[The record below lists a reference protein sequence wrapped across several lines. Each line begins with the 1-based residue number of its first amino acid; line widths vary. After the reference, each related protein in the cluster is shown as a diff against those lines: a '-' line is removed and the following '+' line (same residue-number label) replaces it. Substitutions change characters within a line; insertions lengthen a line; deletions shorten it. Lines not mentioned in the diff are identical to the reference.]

1 MRVTLKYFGFLA
13 EITHRNEEQMELTA
27 DVNTLLGLKS
37 AVEHRSPAFQK
48 TAYSIALNQAL
59 CNDDLALKDDDEIAF
74 LPPFAGG

>member
-1 MRVTLKYFGFLA
+1 MRVTLKYFGLLA
-13 EITHRNEEQMELTA
+13 EITHRNEEQVELTA

-37 AVEHRSPAFQK
+37 AVEHRFPAFQK

>member
-1 MRVTLKYFGFLA
+1 MSVTLKYFGLLA

-37 AVEHRSPAFQK
+37 AVEHRFPAFQK

>member
-1 MRVTLKYFGFLA
+1 MRVTLKYFGLLA

-37 AVEHRSPAFQK
+37 AVEHRFPAFQK

>member
-1 MRVTLKYFGFLA
+1 MRVTLKYFGLLA

-27 DVNTLLGLKS
+27 DVHTLLGLKS
-37 AVEHRSPAFQK
+37 AVEHRFSAFRK

>member
-37 AVEHRSPAFQK
+37 AVEHRFPAFKK

>member
-1 MRVTLKYFGFLA
+1 MSVTLKYFGLLA

-37 AVEHRSPAFQK
+37 AVEHRFPAFQK

-59 CNDDLALKDDDEIAF
+59 CNEDLALKDDDEIAF

>member
-37 AVEHRSPAFQK
+37 AVEHRLQNNKK

>member
-1 MRVTLKYFGFLA
+1 MRVTLKYFGLLA

-27 DVNTLLGLKS
+27 DVNTLLELKS
-37 AVEHRSPAFQK
+37 AVEHRFPAFQK

>member
-1 MRVTLKYFGFLA
+1 MSVTLKYFGLLA
-13 EITHRNEEQMELTA
+13 EITPCNEEQMELTA
-27 DVNTLLGLKS
+27 DVNTLLVLKS
-37 AVEHRSPAFQK
+37 AVEHRFPAFQK

>member
-1 MRVTLKYFGFLA
+1 MRVTLKYFGLLA
-13 EITHRNEEQMELTA
+13 EITHRNKEQMELTA

-37 AVEHRSPAFQK
+37 AVEHRFPAFQK

>member
-1 MRVTLKYFGFLA
+1 MRVTVKYFGLLA

-37 AVEHRSPAFQK
+37 AVEHRFPAFQK